1 MITCFFWVVRMFQCQ
16 IVSNHI
22 SWLKVN
28 LAGICRTK
36 ILINY
41 GCFGTGDDVFPGPTH
56 TTIYIYTLEKTHNHL
71 GES

>member
-1 MITCFFWVVRMFQCQ
+1 MITCFLGRTY
-16 IVSNHI
+16 VSMSNRVHI

-28 LAGICRTK
+28 LAGICRNK

-56 TTIYIYTLEKTHNHL
+56 ITIYIYT
-71 GES
+71 